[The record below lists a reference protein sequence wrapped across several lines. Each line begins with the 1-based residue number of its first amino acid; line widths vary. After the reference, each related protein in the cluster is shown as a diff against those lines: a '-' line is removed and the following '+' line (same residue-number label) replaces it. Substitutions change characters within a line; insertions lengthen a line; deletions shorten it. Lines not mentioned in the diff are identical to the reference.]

1 MEEAMKMRNLLQEFL
16 KKHDGIRHPSIL
28 GLREHIFTG
37 RQILSF
43 SLLIHYFFNFA
54 SHGQFCA
61 FFIDLL
67 ASECSVS
74 SLAWFMSNQETSFV
88 TIGQRLLANPLK

>member
-37 RQILSF
+37 RQNLSLSPDPLLSF
-43 SLLIHYFFNFA
+43 IFFICFPQ
-54 SHGQFCA
+54 GQFVLYSL
-61 FFIDLL
+61 FFLFL
-67 ASECSVS
+67 NSV
-74 SLAWFMSNQETSFV
+74 FH
-88 TIGQRLLANPLK
+88 RLLGSCLIKKPVLLPLARDF